1 MPLRPASSFGYADDK
16 EPAFPLVI
24 PASAPLITGKR
35 AIVYVEL
42 PGMDR
47 PTYEGREVVLGPKAG
62 DKYVVYQGL
71 KEGDRVVTK
80 GNFKIDSAMQILA
93 KSSMMSPAEPPKPKA
108 PEAKQE
114 EEVIEKVQAPRAFL
128 EALTPVVQEYL
139 SVKNSLVEGLTDQA
153 ASHAQEMNELLQG
166 IDADILD
173 EKAKRTWTPL
183 LETMIAEIKK
193 IAETKDLEL
202 QRKAFDPLSEAFA
215 KVVMGFRHVM
225 KETLVVFHCPMAFN
239 QQGAYWIE
247 AGEERR
253 NPYFGRQPFK
263 GQDMLQCAE
272 LVEKVPPET
281 KVADAKT
288 ERGSSHDSKP
298 AKEAQR
304 SEAKGPGQ
312 EQGSQSKPHEG
323 HQHSPDKDMK
333 GEK

>member
-1 MPLRPASSFGYADDK
+1 
-16 EPAFPLVI
+16 
-24 PASAPLITGKR
+24 
-35 AIVYVEL
+35 
-42 PGMDR
+42 MDR